1 MQNPANPVLLISL
14 LAFAGPGVAQPPEL
28 IPPPRLAEPPL
39 RAEEITGGYKLYLTH
54 SAAERVRKALNKIE
68 DEQGLADTL
77 RGVAKDLNDGEVP
90 LQVEILAHAIARE
103 VPAFKKSL
111 AEKMGDEGVTITVY
125 GLPRKVKDRPVLRA
139 IGKAVLPPDLQEQAR
154 ALLTMAKTTPLYWKI
169 EPR

>member
-1 MQNPANPVLLISL
+1 MKNAANLLLLITL
-14 LAFAGPGVAQPPEL
+14 LVFAGPAAAQPLEIL
-28 IPPPRLAEPPL
+28 PPPRPAEPPL
-39 RAEEITGGYKLYLTH
+39 RAEEITGGYKLYLTR
-54 SAAERVRKALNKIE
+54 SAAELLGKALNKIE

-77 RGVAKDLNDGEVP
+77 RGVAKDLNEGEVP

-111 AEKMGDEGVTITVY
+111 AEKMGDQGVTITVY